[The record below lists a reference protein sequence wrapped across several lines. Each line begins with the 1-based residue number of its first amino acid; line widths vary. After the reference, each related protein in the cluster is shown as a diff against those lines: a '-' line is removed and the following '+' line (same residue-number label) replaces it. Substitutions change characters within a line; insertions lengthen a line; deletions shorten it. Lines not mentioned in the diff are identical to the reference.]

1 MGDINSPD
9 TPTVVQPP
17 PPPSE
22 PKPTGNG
29 DCDPEL
35 KAAVESFVPDVNIQQ
50 FNCGTWFDVSN
61 HSSGRKIVAFKNG
74 CAEAGVATT
83 WTVTMKKSDWAEA
96 KNMLFEDGKKYT
108 PLDQ

>member
-17 PPPSE
+17 PPPPE

-83 WTVTMKKSDWAEA
+83 WTVTMKKSDWAA
-96 KNMLFEDGKKYT
+96 A
-108 PLDQ
+108 